1 VSRGGECSKWA
12 GLAGVRVGYA
22 VSTSAKLVE
31 GMMALKQPYNISIPA
46 DAGTH
51 TQHTQH
57 TTHTHKH
64 THTRTFVFVHF
75 S

>member
-1 VSRGGECSKWA
+1 VTRSKWA

-46 DAGTH
+46 DAGTPLLPSARA
-51 TQHTQH
+51 TSTAC
-57 TTHTHKH
+57 
-64 THTRTFVFVHF
+64 
-75 S
+75 